1 MNPDANCNRCDIPEE
16 EEEEDGNE
24 GGGGDDEEGV
34 NEEDVDDFELDNDDF
49 ELAAAGEGQGD
60 KVYYSKAMIDCY
72 VFVVSGPKSGKKGK
86 ILGMGG
92 AAIVRILVDDGS
104 EEEIKCFP
112 KEIVVLLNDA
122 GKKLQKFIL
131 DNRNKTRRN
140 TRRTNPFKYVVDESE
155 VKCEEHVPKKDKRAT
170 LPADL
175 LVRPAGKLDTSGNWK
190 KVYLGYFSAE
200 TCNEIKARFDTWCA
214 SYLEEMKK
222 DKVKYPKLSMAEA
235 KRKLE
240 EDGVS
245 IVIVNIFL
253 FL

>member
-1 MNPDANCNRCDIPEE
+1 MNPDENYDRCDVPVE

-34 NEEDVDDFELDNDDF
+34 NEEDGDDF

-60 KVYYSKAMIDCY
+60 KVYYSKAIIDCY

-92 AAIVRILVDDGS
+92 TTRVRILVDDGS

-112 KEIVVLLNDA
+112 KEIVVLLNDE
-122 GKKLQKFIL
+122 GKRLQKFIL
-131 DNRNKTRRN
+131 DNRNMGRDRRN
-140 TRRTNPFKYVVDESE
+140 KRRTNPFEYVVDESK
-155 VKCEEHVPKKDKRAT
+155 VKCEEHVPKKEQRAT
-170 LPADL
+170 LPEAL
-175 LVRPAGKLDTSGNWK
+175 LIKPAGELKRNWK
-190 KVYLGYFSAE
+190 KIYLGYFSPE
-200 TCNEIKARFDTWCA
+200 TCDEIKARFDIWCA

-222 DKVKYPKLSMAEA
+222 DEVKYPKLSMAEV
-235 KRKLE
+235 KTKLE
-240 EDGVS
+240 EEGVS
-245 IVIVNIFL
+245 IVIVSIFL